1 MKFILAVLSN
11 CSCDTFMNRR
21 HILLKEFNIKRSRN
35 ECPVIVTVPSTWT
48 KVQYEQIARIFFEI
62 FNSPGLYIANQA
74 LMALYGCG
82 SLNGLVVDIGY
93 GKSGT
98 LVSYSLWSVI
108 KFF

>member
-1 MKFILAVLSN
+1 
-11 CSCDTFMNRR
+11 MNRR

-48 KVQYEQIARIFFEI
+48 KVQYEQIARIFFET

-82 SLNGLVVDIGY
+82 CLNGLVVDIGY
-93 GKSGT
+93 GKTGT
-98 LVSYSLWSVI
+98 IIHRDL
-108 KFF
+108 FFNYFLLTFNFLI

>member
-1 MKFILAVLSN
+1 
-11 CSCDTFMNRR
+11 MNRR

-48 KVQYEQIARIFFEI
+48 KVQYEQIARIFFET

-93 GKSGT
+93 GKTGT
-98 LVSYSLWSVI
+98 IIHRDLLLI
-108 KFF
+108 AFINI